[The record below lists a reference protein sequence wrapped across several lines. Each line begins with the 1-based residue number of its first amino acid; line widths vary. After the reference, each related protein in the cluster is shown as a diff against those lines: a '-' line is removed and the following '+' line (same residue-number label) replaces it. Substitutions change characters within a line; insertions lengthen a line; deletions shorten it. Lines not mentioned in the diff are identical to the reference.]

1 MKKKD
6 VFLTLIAIAAL
17 FGVACFV
24 QTEMDSYIRRIVNL
38 CLVYAI
44 IGLSMKDRKSVV

>member
-38 CLVYAI
+38 CLFMQ
-44 IGLSMKDRKSVV
+44 LSAYP